1 MRAGS
6 LPGPD
11 GAFAS
16 SPLPIAPHKTRIV
29 GDAHKAA
36 VRTALDMAAE
46 RRGPARL
53 DRPHDAALCSAKM
66 TGMGLAIGLAVVEH
80 IGHLGSVEIAI

>member
-16 SPLPIAPHKTRIV
+16 SPLPIAPHKAGVIGNQR
-29 GDAHKAA
+29 
-36 VRTALDMAAE
+36 VRTLLAARDMPVAIVSSSLDKEPGELQTPLNFANSMNLTVVGW
-46 RRGPARL
+46 RNGLMFVSVRL
-53 DRPHDAALCSAKM
+53 R
-66 TGMGLAIGLAVVEH
+66 
-80 IGHLGSVEIAI
+80 